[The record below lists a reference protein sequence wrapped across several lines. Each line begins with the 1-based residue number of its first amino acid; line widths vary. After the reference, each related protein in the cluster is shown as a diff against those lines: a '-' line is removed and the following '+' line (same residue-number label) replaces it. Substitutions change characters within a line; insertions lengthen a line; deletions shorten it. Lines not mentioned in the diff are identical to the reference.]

1 MCFIRDEFIKYN
13 IVYYIE
19 NIYMYDTDSK
29 TSYGSFLLLNLCVI
43 FIHCPDSDTWRSQLS
58 VNLDV
63 NCIFSCFVLFRY
75 FFFFFFLFLGW
86 ILTFLHI
93 LCKFFWYPSLTSSV
107 AWNLKFPT
115 FILCIFFNSLFFSIK
130 MAWQQFFLK
139 VAKCNNLQLR
149 L

>member
-29 TSYGSFLLLNLCVI
+29 TSNGSFLLLNLCVI
-43 FIHCPDSDTWRSQLS
+43 FIHCPDSDTWKSQLS

-75 FFFFFFLFLGW
+75 FFFFFFFLGW
-86 ILTFLHI
+86 ILTFFD
-93 LCKFFWYPSLTSSV
+93 FFFKIFFYPFLTSSV

-115 FILCIFFNSLFFSIK
+115 FILCIFFNSLFFFNQNDMTTVLFKSRK
-130 MAWQQFFLK
+130 MQ
-139 VAKCNNLQLR
+139 
-149 L
+149 